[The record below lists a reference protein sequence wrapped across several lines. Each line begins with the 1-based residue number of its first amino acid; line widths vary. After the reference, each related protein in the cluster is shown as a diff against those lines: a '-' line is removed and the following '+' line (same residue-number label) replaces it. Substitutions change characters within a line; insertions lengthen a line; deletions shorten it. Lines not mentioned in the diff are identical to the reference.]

1 MDSILSS
8 VLSIF
13 SHNPIFVLGIIA
25 YIAFSIIKSK
35 NREES
40 DDYDSYES
48 SSSGQTWEDMERE
61 YGISIEKKPVE
72 PSPEDLLYDDD
83 FYRDVFKN
91 RPIENQHP
99 EAPLRKK
106 GGRLFQYDDT
116 ETSEKHVEEHQNNDK
131 AQTVLAS
138 ENHYD
143 EASTT
148 QQGTHVSS
156 KKTSSK
162 STGFNTST
170 TRLSR
175 ESVTGPTLSERLAE
189 FKRDKASK
197 EGKVLL
203 DTNVVTTSPITSTS
217 AHTSSHKR
225 ISNHALKE
233 GMKWSIILSKPK
245 ALERR
250 YR

>member
-13 SHNPIFVLGIIA
+13 SNNPIFVLAIIA

-35 NREES
+35 NTEEAEE
-40 DDYDSYES
+40 YEDHE
-48 SSSGQTWEDMERE
+48 SSGQTWEDMERE

-72 PSPEDLLYDDD
+72 PSTEDLLYDDD
-83 FYRDVFKN
+83 FYRDIFKN

-116 ETSEKHVEEHQNNDK
+116 ETSEKHVEVHPSNDK
-131 AQTVLAS
+131 TQTVLAS

-148 QQGTHVSS
+148 QQGTHGSS
-156 KKTSSK
+156 KKTSIK
-162 STGFNTST
+162 STSFSTNT
-170 TRLSR
+170 TRSAR
-175 ESVTGPTLSERLAE
+175 ESVTGPSLNERLAD
-189 FKRDKASK
+189 FKRDKAMK

-203 DTNVVTTSPITSTS
+203 SDVGVTAKPVEMKK
-217 AHTSSHKR
+217 ARKSH
-225 ISNHALKE
+225 HAVKE
-233 GMKWSIILSKPK
+233 GMKWAFILDKPK
-245 ALERR
+245 ALRHR
-250 YR
+250 AR

>member
-35 NREES
+35 NTEES
-40 DDYDSYES
+40 DDYANYES

-116 ETSEKHVEEHQNNDK
+116 ETSDKHVEVDPSNDK
-131 AQTVLAS
+131 TQTVLAS

>member
-13 SHNPIFVLGIIA
+13 SNNPIFVLAIIA

-35 NREES
+35 NTEEAEE
-40 DDYDSYES
+40 YEDHE
-48 SSSGQTWEDMERE
+48 SSGQTWEDMERE

-83 FYRDVFKN
+83 FYRDIFKN

-116 ETSEKHVEEHQNNDK
+116 ETSEKHVEVHPSNDK
-131 AQTVLAS
+131 TQTVLAS

-148 QQGTHVSS
+148 QQGTHGSS
-156 KKTSSK
+156 KKTSIK
-162 STGFNTST
+162 STSFSTNT
-170 TRLSR
+170 TRSTR
-175 ESVTGPTLSERLAE
+175 ESVTGPSLNERLAE

-197 EGKVLL
+197 EGRVLL
-203 DTNVVTTSPITSTS
+203 ENIDVTAAPAVTSTG
-217 AHTSSHKR
+217 KR
-225 ISNHALKE
+225 KANHALKE
-233 GMKWSIILSKPK
+233 GMKWSIILGKPK

>member
-13 SHNPIFVLGIIA
+13 SHNPIIVLGIIA

-35 NREES
+35 NTEES
-40 DDYDSYES
+40 DDYDNYES

-83 FYRDVFKN
+83 FYREIFKN

-116 ETSEKHVEEHQNNDK
+116 ETSDKHVEVDPSNDK
-131 AQTVLAS
+131 TQTA
-138 ENHYD
+138 
-143 EASTT
+143 
-148 QQGTHVSS
+148 
-156 KKTSSK
+156 
-162 STGFNTST
+162 
-170 TRLSR
+170 R
-175 ESVTGPTLSERLAE
+175 ESVTGPSLNERLAE

-197 EGKVLL
+197 EGRVLL
-203 DTNVVTTSPITSTS
+203 ENVSVTTVPAVTSTR
-217 AHTSSHKR
+217 KR
-225 ISNHALKE
+225 KANHALKE
-233 GMKWSIILSKPK
+233 GMKWSIILGKPK

>member
-13 SHNPIFVLGIIA
+13 SNNPIFVLAIIA

-35 NREES
+35 NTEEPEE
-40 DDYDSYES
+40 YEDHE
-48 SSSGQTWEDMERE
+48 SSGQTWEDMERE

-72 PSPEDLLYDDD
+72 PSPEDLLYDD
-83 FYRDVFKN
+83 
-91 RPIENQHP
+91 
-99 EAPLRKK
+99 
-106 GGRLFQYDDT
+106 T
-116 ETSEKHVEEHQNNDK
+116 ETSEKHVEVHPSNDK
-131 AQTVLAS
+131 TQTVLAS

-148 QQGTHVSS
+148 QQGTHGSS
-156 KKTSSK
+156 KKTSIK
-162 STGFNTST
+162 STSFSTNT
-170 TRLSR
+170 TRSTR
-175 ESVTGPTLSERLAE
+175 ESVTGPSLNERLAE

-197 EGKVLL
+197 EGRVLL
-203 DTNVVTTSPITSTS
+203 ENVGVRTAPAVTSTG
-217 AHTSSHKR
+217 KR
-225 ISNHALKE
+225 KANHALKE
-233 GMKWSIILSKPK
+233 GMKWSIILGKPK

>member
-13 SHNPIFVLGIIA
+13 SNNPIFVLAIIA
-25 YIAFSIIKSK
+25 YLAFSIIKSK
-35 NREES
+35 NTEEPEE
-40 DDYDSYES
+40 YEDHE
-48 SSSGQTWEDMERE
+48 SSGQTWEDMERE

-83 FYRDVFKN
+83 FYRDIFKN

-116 ETSEKHVEEHQNNDK
+116 ETSEKHVEVHPSNDK
-131 AQTVLAS
+131 TQTVLAS

-148 QQGTHVSS
+148 QQGTHGSS
-156 KKTSSK
+156 KKTAIK
-162 STGFNTST
+162 STSFSTNT
-170 TRLSR
+170 TRSTR
-175 ESVTGPTLSERLAE
+175 ESVTGPSLNERLAE

-197 EGKVLL
+197 EGRVLL
-203 DTNVVTTSPITSTS
+203 ENVGVTTAPAATSTG
-217 AHTSSHKR
+217 KR
-225 ISNHALKE
+225 KANHALKE
-233 GMKWSIILSKPK
+233 GMKWSIILGKPK

>member
-13 SHNPIFVLGIIA
+13 SNNPIFVLVIIA

-35 NREES
+35 NTEEAEE
-40 DDYDSYES
+40 YEDHE
-48 SSSGQTWEDMERE
+48 SSGQTWEDMERE

-83 FYRDVFKN
+83 FYRDIFKN

-116 ETSEKHVEEHQNNDK
+116 ETSEKHVEVDPSNDK
-131 AQTVLAS
+131 TQTVLAS

-148 QQGTHVSS
+148 QQGTHGSS
-156 KKTSSK
+156 KKTSIK
-162 STGFNTST
+162 STSFSTNT
-170 TRLSR
+170 TRSTR
-175 ESVTGPTLSERLAE
+175 ESVTGPSLNERLAE

-197 EGKVLL
+197 EGRVLL
-203 DTNVVTTSPITSTS
+203 ENIDVTTAPAVTSTG
-217 AHTSSHKR
+217 KR
-225 ISNHALKE
+225 KTNHALKE
-233 GMKWSIILSKPK
+233 GMKWSIILGKPK

>member
-35 NREES
+35 NTEES
-40 DDYDSYES
+40 DDYDNNE
-48 SSSGQTWEDMERE
+48 SSGQTWEDMERE

-83 FYRDVFKN
+83 FYREIFKN

-99 EAPLRKK
+99 EAPLRPK
-106 GGRLFQYDDT
+106 GGRLFQYDDS
-116 ETSEKHVEEHQNNDK
+116 ETSEKHVEEHPSNDK

-138 ENHYD
+138 EHHYD

-162 STGFNTST
+162 STSFSTNT
-170 TRLSR
+170 TRSTR
-175 ESVTGPTLSERLAE
+175 ESVTGPSLNERLAE

-197 EGKVLL
+197 EGRVLL
-203 DTNVVTTSPITSTS
+203 ENVSVTTAPAVTSTR
-217 AHTSSHKR
+217 KR
-225 ISNHALKE
+225 KANHALKE
-233 GMKWSIILSKPK
+233 GMKWSIILGKPK

-250 YR
+250 YL

>member
-13 SHNPIFVLGIIA
+13 SNNPIFVLAIIA
-25 YIAFSIIKSK
+25 YIAFTIIKSK
-35 NREES
+35 NTEEAEE
-40 DDYDSYES
+40 YEDHE
-48 SSSGQTWEDMERE
+48 SSGQTWEDMERE
-61 YGISIEKKPVE
+61 YGIAIEKKPVE

-83 FYRDVFKN
+83 FYRDIFKN

-106 GGRLFQYDDT
+106 GGRLFQYDDS
-116 ETSEKHVEEHQNNDK
+116 ETSEKHVEVHPSNDK
-131 AQTVLAS
+131 TQTVLAS

-148 QQGTHVSS
+148 QQGTHGSS
-156 KKTSSK
+156 KKTSIK
-162 STGFNTST
+162 STSFST
-170 TRLSR
+170 HETRSAR
-175 ESVTGPTLSERLAE
+175 ESVTGPSLNERLAE

-197 EGKVLL
+197 EGRVLL
-203 DTNVVTTSPITSTS
+203 ENVGVTTAPAATSTG
-217 AHTSSHKR
+217 KR
-225 ISNHALKE
+225 KANHALKE
-233 GMKWSIILSKPK
+233 GMKWSIILGKPK

>member
-13 SHNPIFVLGIIA
+13 SNNPIFVLAIIA
-25 YIAFSIIKSK
+25 YIAFSIIKSR
-35 NREES
+35 NTEES
-40 DDYDSYES
+40 DDYDNYES

-83 FYRDVFKN
+83 FYREVFKN

-99 EAPLRKK
+99 EAPLRPK
-106 GGRLFQYDDT
+106 GGRLFQYDDS

-138 ENHYD
+138 EHHYD

-162 STGFNTST
+162 STGFSTST

-175 ESVTGPTLSERLAE
+175 ESVTGPSLNERLAE

-197 EGKVLL
+197 EGQVLL
-203 DTNVVTTSPITSTS
+203 ENIGVTTAPAVTSTG
-217 AHTSSHKR
+217 KR
-225 ISNHALKE
+225 KANHALKE
-233 GMKWSIILSKPK
+233 GMKWSIILGKPK

>member
-35 NREES
+35 NTEES
-40 DDYDSYES
+40 DDYDNYES

-83 FYRDVFKN
+83 FYRDIFKN

-116 ETSEKHVEEHQNNDK
+116 ETSEKHVEVHPSNDK
-131 AQTVLAS
+131 TQTVLAS

-148 QQGTHVSS
+148 QERTHVSS
-156 KKTSSK
+156 QKPSSK
-162 STGFNTST
+162 STGFSTSI

-217 AHTSSHKR
+217 VHTSSHKR

>member
-1 MDSILSS
+1 MDSTLCS

-13 SHNPIFVLGIIA
+13 AHNPIFVLGIIA
-25 YIAFSIIKSK
+25 FIAFSIIKSK
-35 NREES
+35 NTEES
-40 DDYDSYES
+40 DEYDNYES

-83 FYRDVFKN
+83 FYREIFKN

-99 EAPLRKK
+99 EAPLRPK
-106 GGRLFQYDDT
+106 GGRLFQYDDS
-116 ETSEKHVEEHQNNDK
+116 ETSEKHVEEHPSNDK

-138 ENHYD
+138 EHHYD

-148 QQGTHVSS
+148 QQGTHDSS
-156 KKTSSK
+156 KKTSIK
-162 STGFNTST
+162 STSFSTNT
-170 TRLSR
+170 TRSTR
-175 ESVTGPTLSERLAE
+175 ESVTGPSLNERLAE

-197 EGKVLL
+197 EGRVLVEKVM
-203 DTNVVTTSPITSTS
+203 VTTSPITSTS
-217 AHTSSHKR
+217 VHTSSHKR

>member
-13 SHNPIFVLGIIA
+13 SNNPIFVLAIIA

-35 NREES
+35 NTEEAEE
-40 DDYDSYES
+40 YEDHE
-48 SSSGQTWEDMERE
+48 SSGQTWEDMERE

-83 FYRDVFKN
+83 FYREIFKN

-116 ETSEKHVEEHQNNDK
+116 ETSDKHVEVDPSNDK
-131 AQTVLAS
+131 TQTVLAS
-138 ENHYD
+138 EDHYD
-143 EASTT
+143 EASTM
-148 QQGTHVSS
+148 QQSTHGSS

-162 STGFNTST
+162 STSFSNNT
-170 TRLSR
+170 TRSAR
-175 ESVTGPTLSERLAE
+175 ESVTGPSLNERLAE

-197 EGKVLL
+197 EGRVLL
-203 DTNVVTTSPITSTS
+203 ESVGVTTTS
-217 AHTSSHKR
+217 AVTPTRKR
-225 ISNHALKE
+225 KANHALKE
-233 GMKWSIILSKPK
+233 GMKWSIILGKPK

>member
-40 DDYDSYES
+40 DDYDNYES

-83 FYRDVFKN
+83 FYREIFKN

-116 ETSEKHVEEHQNNDK
+116 ETSEK
-131 AQTVLAS
+131 
-138 ENHYD
+138 
-143 EASTT
+143 
-148 QQGTHVSS
+148 S
-156 KKTSSK
+156 KKTSIK
-162 STGFNTST
+162 STSFSTNT
-170 TRLSR
+170 TRSTR
-175 ESVTGPTLSERLAE
+175 ESVTGPSLNERLAE

-197 EGKVLL
+197 EGRVLL
-203 DTNVVTTSPITSTS
+203 ENVGVTTAPAVTSTG
-217 AHTSSHKR
+217 KR
-225 ISNHALKE
+225 KANHALKE
-233 GMKWSIILSKPK
+233 GMKWSIILGKPK

>member
-35 NREES
+35 NTEKS
-40 DDYDSYES
+40 DNYES

-72 PSPEDLLYDDD
+72 PSPDDLLYDDD
-83 FYRDVFKN
+83 FYRDIFKN

-106 GGRLFQYDDT
+106 DGRLFQYDDT
-116 ETSEKHVEEHQNNDK
+116 ETSEKHVEVDPSNDK
-131 AQTVLAS
+131 TQTVLAY
-138 ENHYD
+138 EDHYD

-148 QQGTHVSS
+148 QQGTHGSS

-162 STGFNTST
+162 STSFSTST
-170 TRLSR
+170 TRSAR
-175 ESVTGPTLSERLAE
+175 ESVTGPSLTERLAE

-197 EGKVLL
+197 EGRVLL
-203 DTNVVTTSPITSTS
+203 ESVGVTTTPAVTSTR
-217 AHTSSHKR
+217 KR
-225 ISNHALKE
+225 KANHALKE
-233 GMKWSIILSKPK
+233 GMKWSIILGKPK